1 MLDPF
6 TLIAGA
12 TALYNGIKGAVDSGH
27 EMMDVAEKVG
37 NLFSRIAT
45 ITQLTSAKKKKRLFQ
60 SQGEYEAEA
69 IKLYTLK
76 AKAQQLQLDT
86 RNLFV
91 GAYGIAAWTSIQK
104 EVTEMRKEAARQAA
118 IAMKEAEENRKDLIM
133 GAWLLGSVVL
143 FALAVGIAMVV
154 FTHK

>member
-12 TALYNGIKGAVDSGH
+12 TALYNGIKSATDAGH
-27 EMMDVAEKVG
+27 EAIDVAEKVG
-37 NLFSRIAT
+37 SLFARIAQ
-45 ITQLTSAKKKKRLFQ
+45 ITQLTSGKRKKRLFQ

-76 AKAQQLQLDT
+76 QKAQKLQLDT

-91 GAYGIAAWTSIQK
+91 GAYGQQAWISIQK
-104 EVTEMRKEAARQAA
+104 EVTQMRKEAARQAA

-133 GAWLLGSVVL
+133 GAWMILAVLVFAGGLFIAIVL
-143 FALAVGIAMVV
+143 FA
-154 FTHK
+154 

>member
-12 TALYNGIKGAVDSGH
+12 TTLYSSIKSMVDNGHD
-27 EMMDVAEKVG
+27 MLDTAEKVG
-37 NLFSRIAT
+37 SLFSRIAT

-104 EVTEMRKEAARQAA
+104 EVTEMRREAARQAA
-118 IAMKEAEENRKDLIM
+118 IAMKEAEENRKDLIL
-133 GAWLLGSVVL
+133 GAWLLGAVVL

>member
-118 IAMKEAEENRKDLIM
+118 IAMKEAEENRKDLIL
-133 GAWLLGSVVL
+133 GAWLLGAVVL

>member
-1 MLDPF
+1 MLDPVSL
-6 TLIAGA
+6 LIGA
-12 TALYNGIKGAVDSGH
+12 TSLFSTIKGMVDNGH
-27 EMMDVAEKVG
+27 DMLDTAEKVG
-37 NLFSRIAT
+37 SLFGRIAQ
-45 ITQLTSAKKKKRLFQ
+45 ITQLTSAKKKKKLFQ
-60 SQGEYEAEA
+60 SQAEYEAEA

-76 AKAQQLQLDT
+76 QKAQQLQLDT

-118 IAMKEAEENRKDLIM
+118 IAMKEAEENRKDLIL
-133 GAWLLGSVVL
+133 GAWLLGAVVL